1 MELNELRRGFD
12 LPEEDREHLDARG
25 LPWETVSEKDN
36 QWLLIHD
43 FPIPEGYSHRSVMAA
58 IRIPANYP
66 TAGLDMVYFH
76 PSLAR
81 EDGIRIP
88 ATTEG
93 TVVIDGCSFQ
103 QWSRHRTAANPWRP
117 EIDQIS
123 THLSLVEEWL
133 LREFPVK
140 GVTPS

>member
-1 MELNELRRGFD
+1 MMELNELRRAFD

-43 FPIPEGYSHRSVMAA
+43 FPIPEGYSHRSVTAA

-81 EDGIRIP
+81 EDGIHIR
-88 ATTEG
+88 ATEG
-93 TVVIDGCSFQ
+93 TVAVDGRTFQ

-117 EIDQIS
+117 GIDQIS